1 MSITKKISFCIKYKI
16 LYYDRIDVSE
26 GIDVDKTSE
35 SKDHD
40 MCHYWYFC
48 NKQFKFQTMY
58 PKDAMIY

>member
-1 MSITKKISFCIKYKI
+1 MSITKKIRFCIKYKI

-40 MCHYWYFC
+40 MCHY
-48 NKQFKFQTMY
+48 
-58 PKDAMIY
+58 